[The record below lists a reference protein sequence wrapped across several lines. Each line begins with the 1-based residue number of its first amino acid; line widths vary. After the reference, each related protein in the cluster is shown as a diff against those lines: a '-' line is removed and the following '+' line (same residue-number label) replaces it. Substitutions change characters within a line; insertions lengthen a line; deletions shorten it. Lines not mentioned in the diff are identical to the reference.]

1 MVSEPRTEHGTG
13 IFALHLRYGT
23 AFLLGCAGFARNS
36 DRVSTDHFLS
46 ELDKACYREKQ
57 VN

>member
-1 MVSEPRTEHGTG
+1 MGKVNPAEHG
-13 IFALHLRYGT
+13 LRAAYR
-23 AFLLGCAGFARNS
+23 AFKLGYAGFARNS

-46 ELDKACYREKQ
+46 ELDKACCREKQ

>member
-1 MVSEPRTEHGTG
+1 MKWTLLNMVSEPRTEH
-13 IFALHLRYGT
+13 IIL
-23 AFLLGCAGFARNS
+23 LLGYDGSARYS

-46 ELDKACYREKQ
+46 ELDKACCRERQ

>member
-1 MVSEPRTEHGTG
+1 MGEVDFAEHGLRAAYRAPWVRLRG
-13 IFALHLRYGT
+13 I
-23 AFLLGCAGFARNS
+23 ARNS
-36 DRVSTDHFLS
+36 DKVSIDHFLS